1 MITVRQ
7 IPPAAAA
14 DDSQELLV
22 EITENVCRPYLVNSS
37 IQPVA
42 TVVFDTG
49 TVKPLND
56 NVVVPLIAKV
66 TIVVPNP
73 NGCGCAKTQVFTE
86 TVDIGFAAGTTNV
99 PTLAPGD
106 NVTQT
111 PAYVGCC
118 KARGVKLT
126 TTLTLS
132 MN

>member
-14 DDSQELLV
+14 DDAQELLV

-42 TVVFDTG
+42 TVTFETG

-56 NVVVPLIAKV
+56 NVVVPLIARV
-66 TIVVPNP
+66 TIVTPNP
-73 NGCGCAKTQVFTE
+73 RGCGCAKTQIFTE
-86 TVDIGFAAGTTNV
+86 VIDIGFAAGTTNV
-99 PTLAPGD
+99 VTLAPGD
-106 NVTQT
+106 NTIQT

-126 TTLTLS
+126 TTLTATIA
-132 MN
+132 